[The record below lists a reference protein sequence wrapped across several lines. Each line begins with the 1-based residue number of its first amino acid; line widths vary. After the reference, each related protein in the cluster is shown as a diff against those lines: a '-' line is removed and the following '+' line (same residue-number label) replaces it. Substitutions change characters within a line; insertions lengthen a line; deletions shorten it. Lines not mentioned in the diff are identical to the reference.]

1 MNEVDILEGRQP
13 PTLELEGLLK
23 QFPIEWD
30 QQLATSATLPIAMS
44 SSAT

>member
-1 MNEVDILEGRQP
+1 MKMAIFTDGILEGRQP

-30 QQLATSATLPIAMS
+30 QQLATSTEY
-44 SSAT
+44 